1 VLSNSLRSGV
11 LLHMLFLVEKELT
24 ARLSVCFVTC
34 QGENIPSVPVQAIMN
49 ATRNTIRLY
58 RKYT

>member
-1 VLSNSLRSGV
+1 M

-24 ARLSVCFVTC
+24 ARLSVCFVTF